1 MDMMCSAKSS
11 TYRLLLH
18 RRNLTSGWTPSFVHL
33 HGHDAL
39 CKNLSYHLLLHRSN
53 LTSNSTP
60 PFVHLHG
67 HAVLCQKVELPF
79 AAAF

>member
-1 MDMMCSAKSS
+1 MDMMRSA
-11 TYRLLLH
+11 
-18 RRNLTSGWTPSFVHL
+18 
-33 HGHDAL
+33 
-39 CKNLSYHLLLHRSN
+39 KNLSYHLLLHRSN